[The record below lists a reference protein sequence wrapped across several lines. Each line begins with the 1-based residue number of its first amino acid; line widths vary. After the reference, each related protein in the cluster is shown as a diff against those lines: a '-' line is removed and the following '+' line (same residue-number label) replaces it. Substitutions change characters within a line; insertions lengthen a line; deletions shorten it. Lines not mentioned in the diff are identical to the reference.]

1 MKLLFL
7 RSRFQ
12 WSKDIGDLTEKDIG
26 IKPIIIILIFYIFFV
41 TLDVNSLVVL
51 LYTLCVLGLHHLSFK
66 IKLLILKI

>member
-12 WSKDIGDLTEKDIG
+12 WSKDIGNLTEKDIG
-26 IKPIIIILIFYIFFV
+26 IKPIIILLIFYIFFV

-51 LYTLCVLGLHHLSFK
+51 LYTLCVLGPHHLSFK

>member
-12 WSKDIGDLTEKDIG
+12 WSKDIGDLTKKDIG

>member
-26 IKPIIIILIFYIFFV
+26 IKPIIIILIFYIFSV

>member
-7 RSRFQ
+7 RSRFK

>member
-12 WSKDIGDLTEKDIG
+12 WSKDIGDLTENDIG